1 MLSCWH
7 TFDEPLLQR
16 PGTLLVATAGHGWLL
31 DENLGVPA
39 YSVIWP
45 QSDRA
50 DPFSGD
56 SVCAYALDGDHYLQ
70 ACVFVDRYGTV
81 DDTRAAAVRL
91 AWATL
96 KRG

>member
-1 MLSCWH
+1 ML
-7 TFDEPLLQR
+7 R
-16 PGTLLVATAGHGWLL
+16 